1 MEESVL
7 RRPRPGA
14 AYFPSRSWPRLV
26 RRANPAPWR
35 GRRGPTGEKG
45 GHRRAS
51 VRLAAHLDP
60 PAMLFDQAANAGQS
74 QTSGFGHA
82 FGRKKRFKEPSLN
95 VRAHAATGVRHL
107 EAHEGPRAGLFMA
120 ASLGFINLDGRGA

>member
-1 MEESVL
+1 
-7 RRPRPGA
+7 
-14 AYFPSRSWPRLV
+14 
-26 RRANPAPWR
+26 
-35 GRRGPTGEKG
+35 
-45 GHRRAS
+45 
-51 VRLAAHLDP
+51 
-60 PAMLFDQAANAGQS
+60 MLFDQAANAGQS

-120 ASLGFINLDGRGA
+120 ASLGFINLDGKLARFKIPERIIISVDPLPRLGTGKIDRRALKAQYAQ